1 MSCDNWQNL
10 PHAPP
15 VLCSI
20 CTYNNV
26 MVWPSSPPPV
36 HHLTS
41 TDRPNNSPTQGESWV
56 NRSCISSTK
65 TPLELWCVLYLK
77 IMGVEVS
84 EAIIARHITHY
95 TIHMCIDL
103 KKKIWIITDKI
114 KYVQRKCHKIFF
126 PQLLSHAMNV
136 GVAKNSMFSLL
147 HDTLGRYDEWVD
159 WITAVSEV
167 HHHHQCF
174 TPVNN
179 VSQYNCHNKRHSCN
193 PVTGSSTFTQWHTQ
207 T

>member
-1 MSCDNWQNL
+1 MTSCGNWQNL

-65 TPLELWCVLYLK
+65 TPLELWCVLYLT
-77 IMGVEVS
+77 IMGVEVC

-103 KKKIWIITDKI
+103 KKIFRIITDKI

-126 PQLLSHAMNV
+126 PQLLSRAMNV
-136 GVAKNSMFSLL
+136 GVAKNSLCFFA
-147 HDTLGRYDEWVD
+147 TWYIGKIWWVGGLD
-159 WITAVSEV
+159 YCSVWGASPSSMLYTSE
-167 HHHHQCF
+167 QC
-174 TPVNN
+174 
-179 VSQYNCHNKRHSCN
+179 
-193 PVTGSSTFTQWHTQ
+193 
-207 T
+207 